1 MFAATGDGVAG
12 DDKQQ
17 VSHRVCVCVHLC
29 IVHMITAVLY
39 MYGCYTYMTR
49 PTDTTAT

>member
-17 VSHRVCVCVHLC
+17 VRHRVCVCVCVCVHLC

-39 MYGCYTYMTR
+39 MYTHT
-49 PTDTTAT
+49 